1 MSDRLPIP
9 EIDDEELRA
18 HILKL
23 RGLVA
28 EETIE
33 TLKMVRLDHIV
44 NPRGKLDSEHD
55 QQAFRAWVIAWLNAL
70 ETVLCAHMALMTKQL
85 FGRQEA
91 LKPIAAHPKMLLDQV
106 EDIRRA
112 LEIILQAEP
121 EMTPQPA
128 TGEHRKPEDVTE
140 TDTPKDSA
148 SKVPAPE
155 DKDAS

>member
-9 EIDDEELRA
+9 EIDDEELRQ

-44 NPRGKLDSEHD
+44 NPRGKLTAEYD
-55 QQAFRAWVIAWLNAL
+55 QQAFRAWVIAWLNSL
-70 ETVLCAHMALMTKQL
+70 ETVLCAHMALMTKRL
-85 FGRQEA
+85 WDEKEP
-91 LKPIAAHPKMLLDQV
+91 LEPTLAHPKLLLDQV

-112 LEIILQAEP
+112 LEIILHAEP
-121 EMTPQPA
+121 EMTPQPV
-128 TGEHRKPEDVTE
+128 TGEHPKVETPDEEEDEAAV
-140 TDTPKDSA
+140 
-148 SKVPAPE
+148 
-155 DKDAS
+155 KDAADSDG

>member
-9 EIDDEELRA
+9 EIDDGDLRQ

-44 NPRGKLDSEHD
+44 NPRGKLTADYDE
-55 QQAFRAWVIAWLNAL
+55 QAFRAWVIAWLNAL
-70 ETVLCAHMALMTKQL
+70 ETVLCAQMAMMTKQL
-85 FGRQEA
+85 WEKQES
-91 LKPIAAHPKMLLDQV
+91 LEPIVAHPKLLLDQV

-112 LEIILQAEP
+112 LEIILHAEP

-128 TGEHRKPEDVTE
+128 TGEHRKPPDED
-140 TDTPKDSA
+140 DSERA
-148 SKVPAPE
+148 TV
-155 DKDAS
+155 KDAVDRTDQ

>member
-9 EIDDEELRA
+9 EIDDEDLRQ

-44 NPRGKLDSEHD
+44 NPRGKLTAEYD
-55 QQAFRAWVIAWLNAL
+55 QQAFRAWVIAWLNSL
-70 ETVLCAHMALMTKQL
+70 ETVLCAHMAMMTKRL
-85 FGRQEA
+85 WDEKEP
-91 LKPIAAHPKMLLDQV
+91 LEPTLAHPKLLLDQV

-112 LEIILQAEP
+112 LEIILHAEP
-121 EMTPQPA
+121 EMTPQPV
-128 TGEHRKPEDVTE
+128 TGEHP
-140 TDTPKDSA
+140 
-148 SKVPAPE
+148 KVPDADDQE
-155 DKDAS
+155 VDEAAVKDAADSDA

>member
-9 EIDDEELRA
+9 EIDDEELRQ

-44 NPRGKLDSEHD
+44 NPRGKLNAEYD
-55 QQAFRAWVIAWLNAL
+55 QQAFRAWVIAWLNSL
-70 ETVLCAHMALMTKQL
+70 ETVLCAHMAMMTKRL
-85 FGRQEA
+85 WDEK
-91 LKPIAAHPKMLLDQV
+91 LPLEPTLAHPKLLLDQV

-112 LEIILQAEP
+112 LEIILHAEP
-121 EMTPQPA
+121 EMTPQPI
-128 TGEHRKPEDVTE
+128 TGEHPKPKSDDTE
-140 TDTPKDSA
+140 EENVVADSA
-148 SKVPAPE
+148 NDETS
-155 DKDAS
+155 

>member
-9 EIDDEELRA
+9 EIDDEGLRQ

-44 NPRGKLDSEHD
+44 NPRGKLNAEYD
-55 QQAFRAWVIAWLNAL
+55 QQAFRAWVIAWLNSL
-70 ETVLCAHMALMTKQL
+70 ETVLCAHMAMMTKQL
-85 FGRQEA
+85 WDEKEP
-91 LKPIAAHPKMLLDQV
+91 LEPTLAHPKLLLDQV

-112 LEIILQAEP
+112 LEIILHAEP
-121 EMTPQPA
+121 EMTPQPV
-128 TGEHRKPEDVTE
+128 TGEHKRPPEQDDEAAAV
-140 TDTPKDSA
+140 KDA
-148 SKVPAPE
+148 A
-155 DKDAS
+155 DKDA

>member
-9 EIDDEELRA
+9 EIDDQELRE

-33 TLKMVRLDHIV
+33 TLRMVRLDHFV
-44 NPRGKLDSEHD
+44 NPQGKMVEYD

-70 ETVLCAHMALMTKQL
+70 ETVVCAHMALLTKQV
-85 FGRQEA
+85 FAE
-91 LKPIAAHPKMLLDQV
+91 KPSLEPIVAHPQLLLSQV
-106 EDIRRA
+106 EDIRKA

-121 EMTPQPA
+121 EMTPQPI
-128 TGEHRKPEDVTE
+128 TGEHPKVSEPAEDEAGDPAKPG
-140 TDTPKDSA
+140 K
-148 SKVPAPE
+148 
-155 DKDAS
+155 